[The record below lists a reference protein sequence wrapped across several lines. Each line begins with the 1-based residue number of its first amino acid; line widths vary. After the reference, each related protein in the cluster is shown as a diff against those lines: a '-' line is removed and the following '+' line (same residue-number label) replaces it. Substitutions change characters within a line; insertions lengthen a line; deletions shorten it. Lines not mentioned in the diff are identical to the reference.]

1 MVMKKLFLLLALI
14 GCTSSS
20 PTELVDEPYI
30 KFSKDI
36 DSLSIIRNVQTFK
49 PLALETNLPDQTKV
63 IWESDI
69 WVKVRVGVDSS
80 YITNRLIINW
90 PYVDTVTTV
99 NCCSYTYKGS
109 ARSVFGAF
117 EIMRGQTATV
127 IASTKVGKKVLVDT
141 VKIVMY

>member
-1 MVMKKLFLLLALI
+1 MKKLFLLLALI

-20 PTELVDEPYI
+20 PTELVDESYI

-49 PLALETNLPDQTKV
+49 PLAIETNLPDQTKV

-99 NCCSYTYKGS
+99 NCCSYTYKGA

-127 IASTKVGKKVLVDT
+127 IARTKVGKKVLADT

>member
-1 MVMKKLFLLLALI
+1 MKKLFLLLALI

-80 YITNRLIINW
+80 YITNRLIIN
-90 PYVDTVTTV
+90 
-99 NCCSYTYKGS
+99 
-109 ARSVFGAF
+109 
-117 EIMRGQTATV
+117 
-127 IASTKVGKKVLVDT
+127 
-141 VKIVMY
+141 

>member
-1 MVMKKLFLLLALI
+1 MKKLFLLVALI

-20 PTELVDEPYI
+20 PTEIVDELYI

-127 IASTKVGKKVLVDT
+127 IASTKVGKKVLADT

>member
-1 MVMKKLFLLLALI
+1 MKKLFLLLALI

-20 PTELVDEPYI
+20 PTELVNEPYI

-127 IASTKVGKKVLVDT
+127 IASTKVGKKVLADT

>member
-1 MVMKKLFLLLALI
+1 MKKLFLLLTLI

-99 NCCSYTYKGS
+99 NCCSYTYKGFAS
-109 ARSVFGAF
+109 SVFGAF

-127 IASTKVGKKVLVDT
+127 IASTKVGKKVLADT

>member
-1 MVMKKLFLLLALI
+1 MKKLFLLLALI

-127 IASTKVGKKVLVDT
+127 IASTKVGKKVLADT

>member
-127 IASTKVGKKVLVDT
+127 IASTKVGKKVLADT

>member
-1 MVMKKLFLLLALI
+1 MVMKKLLLLLVLF
-14 GCTSSS
+14 GCTSES
-20 PTELVDEPYI
+20 PTENVVEPYVRFV
-30 KFSKDI
+30 KNI

-49 PLALETNLPDQTKV
+49 PLVLETNLPDQTKV

-69 WVKVRVGVDSS
+69 WVKVRIGVDSS

-127 IASTKVGKKVLVDT
+127 VASTKVGKKLLADT
-141 VKIVMY
+141 IKIVMY

>member
-1 MVMKKLFLLLALI
+1 MKKLFLLVALI

-30 KFSKDI
+30 KFSKNI

-109 ARSVFGAF
+109 ASSVFGAF

-127 IASTKVGKKVLVDT
+127 VASTKIGKKVIADT

>member
-1 MVMKKLFLLLALI
+1 MKKLFLLLVLI

-99 NCCSYTYKGS
+99 NCCSYTYKGA

-127 IASTKVGKKVLVDT
+127 IASTKVGKKVLSDT

>member
-1 MVMKKLFLLLALI
+1 MKKLFLLLVLI

-127 IASTKVGKKVLVDT
+127 IASTKVGRKILADT

>member
-1 MVMKKLFLLLALI
+1 MVMKKLLLLLTFI
-14 GCTSSS
+14 GCTAS
-20 PTELVDEPYI
+20 PTETISNSYYVRFTRDV
-30 KFSKDI
+30 

-109 ARSVFGAF
+109 ASSVFGAF

-127 IASTKVGKKVLVDT
+127 VASTKIGKKVIADT

>member
-1 MVMKKLFLLLALI
+1 MKKLFLLLALI

-20 PTELVDEPYI
+20 LPTELVDESYI

-49 PLALETNLPDQTKV
+49 PLAIETNLPDQTKV
-63 IWESDI
+63 IWESDV

-90 PYVDTVTTV
+90 PYVDTVSTV
-99 NCCSYTYKGS
+99 NCCSYTYKGA

-117 EIMRGQTATV
+117 EMMRGQTATV
-127 IASTKVGKKVLVDT
+127 IARTKVGKRTLADT
-141 VKIVMY
+141 IKIVMY